1 MAHITFVTGGQRS
14 GKSSF
19 AQDKAL
25 DLSPTPTYLATS
37 RIWDEDFKE
46 RVKRHQDDRGPE
58 WENIEEEV
66 NIHQTNLEGKVVVID
81 CITLWL
87 TNIFYDNDSQLDI
100 SFDKAKTI
108 WTELM
113 KQDAEL
119 IVVSNEIGMGM
130 HAETTMGRRFQ
141 DLQGWA
147 NQFIAKHADEVV
159 FMVSGIPMKIK

>member
-25 DLSPTPTYLATS
+25 KLSPTPTYLATS
-37 RIWDEDFKE
+37 RIWDEDFKL

-66 NIHQTNLEGKVVVID
+66 NIHHSPLKEKVVVID

-87 TNIFYDNDSQLDI
+87 TNIFYDNDSNLDI
-100 SFDKAKTI
+100 SFAKAKTI

-113 KQDAEL
+113 KQEAQL

-130 HAETTMGRRFQ
+130 HAETSIGRRFQ
-141 DLQGWA
+141 DLQGWT
-147 NQFIAKHADEVV
+147 NQFIAQHADEVV
-159 FMVSGIPMKIK
+159 FMVSGISMKIK

>member
-37 RIWDEDFKE
+37 RIWDEDFKK

-66 NIHQTNLEGKVVVID
+66 NIHQTNLKGKVVVID